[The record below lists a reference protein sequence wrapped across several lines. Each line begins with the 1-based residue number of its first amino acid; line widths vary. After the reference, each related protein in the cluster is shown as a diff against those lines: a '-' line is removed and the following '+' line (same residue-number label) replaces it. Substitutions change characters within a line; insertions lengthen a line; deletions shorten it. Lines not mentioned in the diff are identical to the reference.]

1 MYFDIASNGVPLGA
15 IRETSLVVSL
25 SELRIESFSELSVEL
40 FSEIELFSLLFET
53 ISLDVSKDNPFWLLQ
68 AVFDMINNAP

>member
-25 SELRIESFSELSVEL
+25 SELRLES

-53 ISLDVSKDNPFWLLQ
+53 ISLDVSKDNPF
-68 AVFDMINNAP
+68 